1 MTSLDILVGN
11 IVVNIITPIVLLLF
25 GVALV
30 FFIWGLINFIR
41 GADNEEARSTG
52 QKHMLWGI
60 IGLFIMTSAYAIMCM
75 IARTLSLP
83 SSIIDKIPLC

>member
-1 MTSLDILVGN
+1 MSSLDILVGN
-11 IVVNIITPIVLLLF
+11 IVVNIITPIVLLLY

-60 IGLFIMTSAYAIMCM
+60 VGLFIMTSAYAIMCM